1 MQIDLE
7 QKYPM
12 LIQLSICYL
21 IKYLYPKIF
30 SFSGFLVSYLTLKEL
45 DKVNGKL
52 NLIMFYVH
60 RYIRLTIPLAFI
72 TAFYIFAL
80 PGVAYLMQS
89 QVYFAHSF
97 PISISRSKD
106 KHLTN

>member
-1 MQIDLE
+1 M
-7 QKYPM
+7 
-12 LIQLSICYL
+12 
-21 IKYLYPKIF
+21 
-30 SFSGFLVSYLTLKEL
+30 SYLTLKEL

-89 QVYFAHSF
+89 QVYFALF
-97 PISISRSKD
+97 PNKYIYPYPE
-106 KHLTN
+106 TNI